1 MNTHMQKNVSP
12 ATNHA
17 AQAVIDVIQATI
29 ASAPEAQRQAIRALE
44 RWWLHSGRHRPLARM
59 T

>member
-1 MNTHMQKNVSP
+1 MNTHMQKNISP

-44 RWWLHSGRHRPLARM
+44 RWWLQVAATAPWPA
-59 T
+59 